1 MRGRTNSDN
10 ETVNGNC
17 TVGGSETVGGP
28 LTVGYSNPTLTVNDT
43 SGVNAAQ
50 VFLQSAASTIWGI
63 SKTSP
68 GAANKF
74 QIQRYN
80 AGALVDSPFTIDNA
94 TGVASFAQR
103 PTFATKTPWDNGN
116 LVSPWSTANL
126 ANPATTD
133 TTQTLAGAKTFSAA
147 TQFNGYGNFAAPF
160 VGTYLTS
167 TINLSSSSTVCGFG
181 FNAGG
186 FGATFRLAGSNSPA
200 FQFMD
205 FQASTFIP
213 IVCSTVTQTSDE
225 ALKTDIAPVSGVLQ
239 KLRNKRTVSYTFKR
253 DDNKTRHV
261 GVIAQEWQSDFP
273 ELVVDAGVDID
284 ADGDFIA
291 HQYDASGN
299 EIFGPSGKPESRR
312 ALGFNY
318 GNASAVALQGVI
330 ELQAAL
336 DLALARIAALEAAA
350 K

>member
-1 MRGRTNSDN
+1 
-10 ETVNGNC
+10 
-17 TVGGSETVGGP
+17 
-28 LTVGYSNPTLTVNDT
+28 
-43 SGVNAAQ
+43 
-50 VFLQSAASTIWGI
+50 
-63 SKTSP
+63 
-68 GAANKF
+68 
-74 QIQRYN
+74 
-80 AGALVDSPFTIDNA
+80 
-94 TGVASFAQR
+94 
-103 PTFATKTPWDNGN
+103 
-116 LVSPWSTANL
+116 
-126 ANPATTD
+126 
-133 TTQTLAGAKTFSAA
+133 
-147 TQFNGYGNFAAPF
+147 
-160 VGTYLTS
+160 
-167 TINLSSSSTVCGFG
+167 
-181 FNAGG
+181 
-186 FGATFRLAGSNSPA
+186 
-200 FQFMD
+200 MD